1 MTSLW
6 QKIMRLGKK
15 PIVPIDTNLW
25 MDATG
30 RYAFMRGLNA
40 EENRRLCLIAADFLA
55 RKSIVGAAG
64 LVITDKMQVE
74 IAAQACILVL
84 ELGVDSY
91 DGWSDIIVYPN
102 QFMPEREVIDEIGVV
117 HTSRDVLAGEA
128 WLGGPVILSYEDV
141 AVTATDDAV
150 AGFNVVIHEFAHK
163 LDMQNG
169 NANGF
174 PPLHKG
180 MSEATWQQVFKA
192 AYLSFCEAVDRA
204 DRQARHDRG
213 AALAELPIDAYASET
228 PAEFFAVI
236 SEAFFELPNTVRI
249 GFPQVY
255 EQLAQF
261 YRQDPLAR
269 AAFSEK
275 R

>member
-91 DGWSDIIVYPN
+91 DGWSDIIVYPS

-236 SEAFFELPNTVRI
+236 SEAFFELPNTVRRE
-249 GFPQVY
+249 FPQVY
-255 EQLAQF
+255 DQLVQF

-269 AAFSEK
+269 AASSEK